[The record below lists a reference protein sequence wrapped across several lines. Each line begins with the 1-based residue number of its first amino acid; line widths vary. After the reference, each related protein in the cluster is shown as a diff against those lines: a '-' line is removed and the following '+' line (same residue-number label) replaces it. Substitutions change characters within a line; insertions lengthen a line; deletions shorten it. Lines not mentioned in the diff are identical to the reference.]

1 MKLKKEV
8 SWEYR
13 VLLVSLFGSLI
24 DLGEEREDFL
34 WG

>member
-13 VLLVSLFGSLI
+13 VLLVDLFGPLI

-34 WG
+34 